1 LPGPQPVD
9 HLVPPTDAA
18 PSQEAVLI
26 DLRRMIIEVIGEDYI
41 TDTEIGLDTSFYEEL
56 EIESIEFVALGEAL
70 QEHYGD
76 RVDFAAWIA
85 TLEVDDIIAM
95 TVGRLTEHIVV
106 SLASDDRAVAG
117 PEGDDG

>member
-9 HLVPPTDAA
+9 QRDAPAGAA
-18 PSQEAVLI
+18 PDQDAVLA

-41 TDTEIGLDTSFYEEL
+41 TDTEIDLDTSFYEDL

-70 QEHYGD
+70 QAHYGD

-85 TLEVDDIIAM
+85 TLEVDDIITM
-95 TVGRLTEHIVV
+95 TVGGLTDHIVAALGSPASVGV
-106 SLASDDRAVAG
+106 SL
-117 PEGDDG
+117 EGGDG